1 MATKTIRANVTLHLP
16 GEGYTPA
23 TIDAVGNSSGGKYAV
38 KEVPP
43 GTPVKMDA
51 AEADA
56 LIAAKVA
63 EEYKAPKAEDAGA
76 PSAQQPA

>member
-16 GEGYTPA
+16 GDGYKPTN
-23 TIDAVGNSSGGKYAV
+23 IDAVGNSSGGKYVV

-43 GTPVKMDA
+43 GTPVEVEAD
-51 AEADA
+51 EADA

-63 EEYKAPKAEDAGA
+63 ELYEEPKTEKAAKAAA
-76 PSAQQPA
+76 PAA